1 MNLYAYCLCEEM
13 DGNALETVTGLAG
26 VRPFVMPYDRIVAV
40 VSKVQGSPITVTREN
55 ALSHAKVISHVFA
68 RTTPLPFR
76 FGALLR
82 PDELDRYV
90 ESNRQSLLAM
100 LARVRGTAEMSV
112 KIIHE
117 ERSAGDAHGHEE
129 PAKAEEGI
137 GRGAMFLAAKQ
148 RELVESRM
156 SEERA
161 REIANW
167 LAEHLAGVVN
177 DSFVRLRP
185 TGGLAVKA
193 AHLVERRLLEE
204 YRGRLKRARDLR
216 PELLFLTSGP
226 WPPYSFCDSPPDRMI
241 KA

>member
-1 MNLYAYCLCEEM
+1 MNLYAYCLCQEM
-13 DGNALETVTGLAG
+13 DENALETVTGLAG
-26 VRPFVMPYDRIVAV
+26 VKPFVMPYDRIVAV
-40 VSKVQGSPITVTREN
+40 VSEVDGSPITVTREN

-68 RTTPLPFR
+68 QTTPLPFR

-82 PDELDRYV
+82 QAELDRYV

-112 KIIHE
+112 KIIAE
-117 ERSAGDAHGHEE
+117 GRSVGGAAQGHEE
-129 PAKAEEGI
+129 PAEAEEGI

-148 RELVESRM
+148 RELEESRM

-167 LAEHLAGVVN
+167 LAEHLVGVVN

-193 AHLVERRLLEE
+193 AHLVERRRLEA
-204 YRGRLKRARDLR
+204 YRERLKRARGLR

-226 WPPYSFCDSPPDRMI
+226 WPPYSFCDLTT
-241 KA
+241 